1 MRVEF
6 TIKGHEI
13 NTVHDLKKL
22 SIVVA
27 SAVAEE
33 LQEGTQQKRKV
44 QITTANATIMADA
57 LNLQEPDKE
66 KLPLLSRALLES
78 EDTLFPIIN
87 EGNIINFHGMIVL
100 NNVKIVPFAN
110 PDNVIQY
117 ESYAVFTDHIMGFA
131 FTE

>member
-1 MRVEF
+1 MEF
-6 TIKGHEI
+6 TLKGHEL

-33 LQEGTQQKRKV
+33 LQKEIQQKRKV
-44 QITTANATIMADA
+44 QITTANAMIMGDS
-57 LNLQEPDKE
+57 LNLQEPDME
-66 KLPLLSRALLES
+66 KLPLLSRAILES

-87 EGNIINFHGMIVL
+87 EGNIINFHGMIIL
-100 NNVKIVPFAN
+100 NNVKIIPFAN

-117 ESYAVFTDHIMGFA
+117 ESYALFTDHIMGFA
-131 FTE
+131 FTDS